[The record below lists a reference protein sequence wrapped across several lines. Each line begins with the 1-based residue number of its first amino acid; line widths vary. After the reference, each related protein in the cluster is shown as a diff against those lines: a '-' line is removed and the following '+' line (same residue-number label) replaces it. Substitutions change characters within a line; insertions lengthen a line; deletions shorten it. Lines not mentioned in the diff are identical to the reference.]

1 VHGQQGLN
9 QALKATQAGPFKLR
23 RLRQDLVEAYLWVP
37 AHLMSILPKHH
48 SQSSQGTAFCHAVT
62 VAARAEACRHA
73 LQALAPGSDTQ
84 LDAETLEAVAGSAPS
99 VELPRD
105 QLIGR
110 PLPDVMATVK
120 LQDSKAAARRLIKV
134 RISFTVCPFL
144 HCHIGPQGSPGRLHI
159 GYANLAWAGYRAA

>member
-1 VHGQQGLN
+1 MLS
-9 QALKATQAGPFKLR
+9 LL
-23 RLRQDLVEAYLWVP
+23 
-37 AHLMSILPKHH
+37 
-48 SQSSQGTAFCHAVT
+48 
-62 VAARAEACRHA
+62 AARAESCMHA

-84 LDAETLEAVAGSAPS
+84 LDAETLEAIAESAPS

-134 RISFTVCPFL
+134 GASF
-144 HCHIGPQGSPGRLHI
+144 
-159 GYANLAWAGYRAA
+159 